1 MLRRLRL
8 IVDAVLHRDR
18 FEREMADEMNF
29 HVQAYA
35 DDLMRSGMPRAEA
48 VRRARMEFGGVEVAR
63 EDCRQ
68 ARGLQLYDQVR
79 QDVRYA
85 ARQMR
90 RSPGFAAAA
99 VLSLA
104 LAIGANTAV
113 FSVVD
118 GVLLRSLPVARPHEL
133 VVLDAIT
140 PRGEVQNLSYRRFEW
155 LREQQ
160 AIFGAVFA
168 AQDGFRREGVIRP
181 GSGQVEEARV
191 QLVSGEYFQSLGV
204 RSQVGRLFTPE
215 DSEVPLG
222 HPVAVVSDAYWR
234 ARLSADP
241 AVVGRPLRIGEYAVT
256 IVGVAP
262 RGFFG
267 HEVERAPEIW
277 LPLMMQPALDG
288 GASYLANPRV
298 GWLRV
303 MARLAPIS
311 TREGAEAAINTALS
325 RDEPSAA
332 SRGRIA
338 VAEGRRGLPEFR
350 KGASFSLGVLA
361 AIAVTVLL
369 IACANVANLLLAR
382 AAARRREVAIRVSV
396 GAGRRRLL
404 RQFLTEGALLGGVG
418 GVAGLVLAWWGSRL
432 LVVFLS
438 SDGSLIPLDLTPDTR
453 LLTFALA
460 LTAITVIASSLAPAL
475 SVTRDGSARPD
486 TVEGVR
492 WRFTPAFVIT
502 EVALSLLVVAGAAL
516 FLQTLRNMRMHDL
529 GFSADGL
536 VQFEVMKNHRPPSV
550 DETGRILERL
560 SSLPELGGVTLAH
573 AAFGTGMSR
582 TCCVAVEGHVH
593 AEGEEREIGTIGVVP
608 GYFQTVQLP
617 LRGRDFAL
625 YEATRNP
632 RELPRVAV
640 VNEEF
645 VRRYLDGRDP
655 IGRRFGWGDK
665 DVSFDIEIVGVARN
679 TYFENLRERP
689 RALMYFPSHAGEYYL
704 ARARGSGDAAA
715 AAIARSVRAF
725 DDETVVVGLST
736 IGGLVERTFR
746 RERMLATLSSGFAL
760 IAAALAAIG
769 LYGLMSW
776 AVTAR
781 SREIGI
787 RMALGASRLTV
798 VVDELKR
805 AARLASIGILAGVP
819 MALAAGQFIRSH
831 VFGVSVTDPLT
842 LAAAAGV
849 LLLVALAA
857 AVLPARR
864 AFAVDP
870 MIAIR
875 TD

>member
-1 MLRRLRL
+1 
-8 IVDAVLHRDR
+8 
-18 FEREMADEMNF
+18 
-29 HVQAYA
+29 
-35 DDLMRSGMPRAEA
+35 MRSGMPRAEA
-48 VRRARMEFGGVEVAR
+48 VRRARLEFGGVEAAR

-79 QDVRYA
+79 QDVRHA
-85 ARQMR
+85 ARQIR
-90 RSPGFAAAA
+90 RSPGFAA
-99 VLSLA
+99 VVILTLG
-104 LAIGANTAV
+104 LGIGANTAV

-118 GVLLRSLPVARPHEL
+118 RVLLRSLPVARPHEL

-155 LREQQ
+155 LRDQR

-168 AQDGFRREGVIRP
+168 AQDGFRRVDVLTP
-181 GSGQVEEARV
+181 GSSQIEEARV
-191 QLVSGEYFQSLGV
+191 QLVSGEYFQALGIQ
-204 RSQVGRLFTPE
+204 SQVGRLFTPE
-215 DSEVPLG
+215 DDKVPLG

-234 ARLSADP
+234 VRLGAEP
-241 AVVGRPLRIGEYAVT
+241 AVVGRSLNIGEYAVI

-262 RGFFG
+262 PGFFG

-288 GASYLANPRV
+288 GSSYLANPRV

-303 MARLAPIS
+303 MARLAPIA
-311 TREGAEAAINTALS
+311 TPEGADAAINTALS
-325 RDEPSAA
+325 RDEPGAA
-332 SRGRIA
+332 GRGRIA
-338 VAEGRRGLPEFR
+338 VAEARRGLPEFR
-350 KGASFSLGVLA
+350 KEASFSLGVLA

-382 AAARRREVAIRVSV
+382 AATRRREVAIRVSM
-396 GAGRRRLL
+396 GAGSRRLL
-404 RQFLTEGALLGGVG
+404 RQFLTEGALLCGVG
-418 GVAGLVLAWWGSRL
+418 GVIGLVLAWWGSRL

-438 SDGSLIPLDLTPDTR
+438 SAGSPIPLDLTADAR
-453 LLTFALA
+453 LLTFALT

-486 TVEGVR
+486 AVEGVR
-492 WRFTPAFVIT
+492 WRFTPAFIIA
-502 EVALSLLVVAGAAL
+502 EVALSLMVVAGAAL
-516 FLQTLRNMRMHDL
+516 FLQTLHNMRTHDL
-529 GFSADGL
+529 GFSTDGL
-536 VQFEVMKNHRPPSV
+536 VQFEVMKNHRPPPV
-550 DETGRILERL
+550 DATARILERL

-573 AAFGTGMSR
+573 AGFGTGISR

-593 AEGEEREIGTIGVVP
+593 ADGEEREIATIGVLP

-625 YEATRNP
+625 HEATLNP
-632 RELPRVAV
+632 RQLPRVAI

-679 TYFENLRERP
+679 TYFEHLRERP
-689 RALMYFPSHAGEYYL
+689 RALMYFPSHAGEYFL
-704 ARARGSGDAAA
+704 VRATGSADAAA
-715 AAIARSVRAF
+715 AAIADAVRAF
-725 DDETVVVGLST
+725 DDATVVVGLST
-736 IGGLVERTFR
+736 IGELVERTFR
-746 RERMLATLSSGFAL
+746 RERMLATLSSGFAM

-781 SREIGI
+781 SREIGV

-805 AARLASIGILAGVP
+805 AARLASIGILAGLP
-819 MALAAGQFIRSH
+819 MTLVAGQFIRSH
-831 VFGVSVTDPLT
+831 VFGVSVTAPLT
-842 LAAAAGV
+842 LAAASGV

-870 MIAIR
+870 MSAIR
-875 TD
+875 TE